1 MKIIHQ
7 NGYSNEELYPW
18 RITVYKNLIE
28 SAQSLIFGVMKFGL
42 EFEYSKNE
50 VCILS
55 LSHGACTDILIL
67 SFIQELSHK
76 VVDYSVPTELTAS
89 LNPEVVAAIQS
100 IWSDPVVPKLL
111 DRGGSDFYLMDS
123 AP

>member
-7 NGYSNEELYPW
+7 NGYSEEELYPW

-28 SAQSLIFGVMKFGL
+28 SAQSLIFGMMKFGL
-42 EFEYSKNE
+42 DFELLKNKE
-50 VCILS
+50 YAS
-55 LSHGACTDILIL
+55 LVK
-67 SFIQELSHK
+67 E
-76 VVDYSVPTELTAS
+76 YSVPTELTAS
-89 LNPEVVAAIQS
+89 LNPEIAAAIQS
-100 IWSDPVVPKLL
+100 IWEDPVVPKLL

>member
-50 VCILS
+50 VSIEIKYHMQWRVS
-55 LSHGACTDILIL
+55 QTLIL
-67 SFIQELSHK
+67 AFIFCRNFHIKS
-76 VVDYSVPTELTAS
+76 
-89 LNPEVVAAIQS
+89 
-100 IWSDPVVPKLL
+100 
-111 DRGGSDFYLMDS
+111 
-123 AP
+123 